1 MDTDSDSGDDG
12 DYETLGLLV
21 VAFASFAKRKHN
33 LSRTRTVATWEILM
47 REHPDSDGEEEG
59 TTPRMKRTRRV
70 FPRSDYNASAWGQM
84 LRCEALNNHQSA
96 EAKLFRRR
104 FRVPYVFF
112 LQLVIVVKDRGWFK
126 AGPCDAA
133 GRPSIPVEL
142 KVLTA
147 LQVLSRGNCFD
158 DIKQLSLISESMAQ
172 ATFHKFCSHFA
183 RELYDEHIRVPV
195 GADKEKVMDEYNRL
209 GLTGAIGSTDVT
221 HIRWGCCTH
230 SLSHSYT
237 GKEGFPTIAYQAT
250 VDHSGRAL
258 AITQGF
264 PGAQNDKTIIRHDT
278 AINAIRQ
285 DPMYTDDKFF
295 LYAVDGTE
303 IEQTGNYVIVDNGYL
318 PWGSLVA
325 PMKCPLTNAATAW
338 SKRLESV
345 RKDVECFFG
354 VLKGRFRILKL
365 PILYRNKDEIDNMF
379 FCCCILHNMLHA
391 MDGLDTFE
399 AGVEWAGADGDHDTW
414 AHDPY
419 LDVSSFG
426 NQGAECKDREEE
438 AHRLLTDR
446 LIAHYD
452 YRNTVLHDV
461 EWLSRPWAPGV

>member
-1 MDTDSDSGDDG
+1 
-12 DYETLGLLV
+12 
-21 VAFASFAKRKHN
+21 
-33 LSRTRTVATWEILM
+33 
-47 REHPDSDGEEEG
+47 
-59 TTPRMKRTRRV
+59 
-70 FPRSDYNASAWGQM
+70 
-84 LRCEALNNHQSA
+84 
-96 EAKLFRRR
+96 
-104 FRVPYVFF
+104 
-112 LQLVIVVKDRGWFK
+112 
-126 AGPCDAA
+126 
-133 GRPSIPVEL
+133 
-142 KVLTA
+142 
-147 LQVLSRGNCFD
+147 
-158 DIKQLSLISESMAQ
+158 
-172 ATFHKFCSHFA
+172 
-183 RELYDEHIRVPV
+183 
-195 GADKEKVMDEYNRL
+195 
-209 GLTGAIGSTDVT
+209 
-221 HIRWGCCTH
+221 
-230 SLSHSYT
+230 
-237 GKEGFPTIAYQAT
+237 
-250 VDHSGRAL
+250 
-258 AITQGF
+258 
-264 PGAQNDKTIIRHDT
+264 
-278 AINAIRQ
+278 
-285 DPMYTDDKFF
+285 
-295 LYAVDGTE
+295 
-303 IEQTGNYVIVDNGYL
+303 
-318 PWGSLVA
+318 
-325 PMKCPLTNAATAW
+325 MKCPLTNAATAW